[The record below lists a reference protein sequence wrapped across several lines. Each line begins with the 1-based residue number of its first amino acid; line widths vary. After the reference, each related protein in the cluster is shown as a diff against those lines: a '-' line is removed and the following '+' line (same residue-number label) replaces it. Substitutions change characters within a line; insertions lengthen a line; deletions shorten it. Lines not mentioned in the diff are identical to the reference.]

1 MPAWKS
7 KKSCLANYWLAPQ
20 TLYIIR
26 NSTVVL
32 RYALGMEETNTNTPS
47 FSSFELPESLQQG
60 LRDLGFSNCTEIQ
73 ALSLPIALQG
83 KDVTGQAQTGTGKT
97 AAFLI
102 ATYAHLLK
110 NPTSE
115 DRKDNQ
121 VRALIV
127 APTRELAIQIHKDAL
142 QLGAHTGLSL
152 GLAYGGVDYEKQR
165 AQLAEGVDIL
175 VGTPGRIIDY
185 LKQGVFDLKLGQVIV
200 LDEADRMF
208 DLGFIADIRF
218 LLRRMPEPKQRLS
231 MLFSATLS
239 QRVLELA
246 YEHMNDPE
254 SVKTESDQMTA
265 EKVVQSL
272 YHPAKEE
279 KNQLLVHL
287 LREMKPERSMVFVNT
302 KVVADRLLGA
312 LLGNG
317 FKADVLS
324 GDVRQNKRQR
334 LLGDFEAG
342 KIDIL
347 IGTDVAARGLHVPGV
362 THVFNYDLPQQEEDY
377 VHRIGRTARAGAF
390 GEAISFACE
399 EYAFSLPTIQ
409 EYIGQTIE
417 TKPITNAMLPELEKP
432 VRIKRDPPPNR
443 DGKGGKSSGG
453 GRSSNGRG
461 GNRSSGDGRRSG
473 GGGRGGD
480 NRNRGDKPPKK
491 DQDTA
496 AEAEVKSS
504 QNTGPN
510 AENNKSENG
519 ETRKRPRRRGGR
531 NRNKNREQNANT
543 AEGAQSQ
550 QQKPSAE
557 SGEGQSSNKPRRSRS
572 SRNRYNRDGRKPRQD
587 NAGQENKNQNS
598 GAKQQGSSG
607 NNTKPAAKPTESGG
621 LFGKLKSAAKKIF
634 GN

>member
-1 MPAWKS
+1 
-7 KKSCLANYWLAPQ
+7 
-20 TLYIIR
+20 
-26 NSTVVL
+26 
-32 RYALGMEETNTNTPS
+32 MEETNTNTPL
-47 FSSFELPESLQQG
+47 FSSFDLPESLQQG

-127 APTRELAIQIHKDAL
+127 APTRELAIQIHKDAV

-165 AQLAEGVDIL
+165 AQLAEGVDVL

-246 YEHMNDPE
+246 YEHMNDPV
-254 SVKTESDQMTA
+254 SVKTESDQLTA

-279 KNQLLVHL
+279 KNALLVGL
-287 LREMKPERSMVFVNT
+287 LREMNPDRSMVFVNT

-324 GDVRQNKRQR
+324 GDVKQNKRQR
-334 LLGDFEAG
+334 LLGEFEEG

-399 EYAFSLPTIQ
+399 EYAFSLPAIQ

-417 TKPITNAMLPELEKP
+417 TKPITNAMLPALEKP

-443 DGKGGKSSGG
+443 DGKSGGRNAGGRSNGKSSDSRRSSGG
-453 GRSSNGRG
+453 GRG
-461 GNRSSGDGRRSG
+461 GEG
-473 GGGRGGD
+473 
-480 NRNRGDKPPKK
+480 NRNRGDRPPKK
-491 DQDTA
+491 DEKA
-496 AEAEVKSS
+496 ASDDQEIKTDQSANG
-504 QNTGPN
+504 NTGPKT
-510 AENNKSENG
+510 EGTKTEGG
-519 ETRKRPRRRGGR
+519 EARKRPRRRGGR
-531 NRNKNREQNANT
+531 NRNNNGEKKAETTDGEQPKQQPQAPRERT
-543 AEGAQSQ
+543 
-550 QQKPSAE
+550 
-557 SGEGQSSNKPRRSRS
+557 EGQGDKPRRSRGG
-572 SRNRYNRDGRKPRQD
+572 RNRNSNNRDGRKPRSE
-587 NAGQENKNQNS
+587 NPRQENKGQSAGGESQQQPSGASNS
-598 GAKQQGSSG
+598 GNA
-607 NNTKPAAKPTESGG
+607 KPAAKPTESAG

-634 GN
+634 GS

>member
-1 MPAWKS
+1 
-7 KKSCLANYWLAPQ
+7 
-20 TLYIIR
+20 
-26 NSTVVL
+26 
-32 RYALGMEETNTNTPS
+32 MEETNTNTPL
-47 FSSFELPESLQQG
+47 FSSFDLPESLQQG

-102 ATYAHLLK
+102 ATYAHLLN

-127 APTRELAIQIHKDAL
+127 APTRELAIQIHKDAV

-246 YEHMNDPE
+246 YEHMNDPV

-279 KNQLLVHL
+279 KNALLVHL
-287 LREMKPERSMVFVNT
+287 LREMNPDRSMVFVNT

-324 GDVRQNKRQR
+324 GDVKQNKRQR
-334 LLGDFEAG
+334 LLGEFEEG

-399 EYAFSLPTIQ
+399 EYAFSLPAIQ

-417 TKPITNAMLPELEKP
+417 TKPITNAMLPKLEKP

-443 DGKGGKSSGG
+443 DRDGKSG
-453 GRSSNGRG
+453 GRSSGGRNSG
-461 GNRSSGDGRRSG
+461 GRNSSRSGSGDSRRSG
-473 GGGRGGD
+473 SDGRGGD
-480 NRNRGDKPPKK
+480 SNKPRGDRPPKK
-491 DQDTA
+491 DENAA
-496 AEAEVKSS
+496 AESEVKTD
-504 QNTGPN
+504 QNTSPN
-510 AENNKSENG
+510 ADAAKTEGG
-519 ETRKRPRRRGGR
+519 EARKRPRRRGGR
-531 NRNKNREQNANT
+531 NRNGNKNREQNANGT
-543 AEGAQSQ
+543 ESGSEGGQ
-550 QQKPSAE
+550 QQPAKPAGERS
-557 SGEGQSSNKPRRSRS
+557 EGQSDKPRRNRGG
-572 SRNRYNRDGRKPRQD
+572 RNRNGNRDGRKPRQD
-587 NAGQENKNQNS
+587 NSSQNKEGSNQNTAGQ
-598 GAKQQGSSG
+598 QQGG
-607 NNTKPAAKPTESGG
+607 NNAKPAAKPAEPAG

>member
-1 MPAWKS
+1 
-7 KKSCLANYWLAPQ
+7 
-20 TLYIIR
+20 
-26 NSTVVL
+26 
-32 RYALGMEETNTNTPS
+32 MEETNTNTPL

-60 LRDLGFSNCTEIQ
+60 LRDAGFSNCTEIQ

-102 ATYAHLLK
+102 ATYAHLIN
-110 NPTSE
+110 NPARE
-115 DRKDNQ
+115 DRKVNQ
-121 VRALIV
+121 PLALIV

-165 AQLAEGVDIL
+165 DQIAAGVDIL

-185 LKQGVFDLKLGQVIV
+185 FKQGVFDLKAGQVVV

-208 DLGFIADIRF
+208 DLGFITDIRY
-218 LLRRMPEPKQRLS
+218 LLRKLPPAPERLS

-246 YEHMNDPE
+246 YEHMNEPV

-265 EKVVQSL
+265 EKVVQTL

-279 KNQLLVHL
+279 KNALLVGL
-287 LREMKPERSMVFVNT
+287 LREMNPERSMVFVNT
-302 KVVADRLLGA
+302 KVVADRLLGV

-334 LLGDFEAG
+334 LLGEFEEG

-347 IGTDVAARGLHVPGV
+347 IGTDVAARGLHIPGV

-399 EYAFSLPTIQ
+399 EYAFSLPSIQ
-409 EYIGQTIE
+409 EYIGQSIKTM
-417 TKPITNAMLPELEKP
+417 PITNAMLPELEKP
-432 VRIKRDPPPNR
+432 VRVKRDPPPSR
-443 DGKGGKSSGG
+443 DGK
-453 GRSSNGRG
+453 RG
-461 GNRSSGDGRRSG
+461 GSRDGKRT
-473 GGGRGGD
+473 GGRGND
-480 NRNRGDKPPKK
+480 RNKSRNQNRGDRPAKK
-491 DQDTA
+491 DSDTKATDVQETTA
-496 AEAEVKSS
+496 AATPAEQK
-504 QNTGPN
+504 TG
-510 AENNKSENG
+510 ENG
-519 ETRKRPRRRGGR
+519 EARKRPRRRGGR
-531 NRNKNREQNANT
+531 NRNKNRENNTGQNT
-543 AEGAQSQ
+543 QSQ
-550 QQKPSAE
+550 SENSDKPEQAGE
-557 SGEGQSSNKPRRSRS
+557 KREGQSDKPRRSRGG
-572 SRNRYNRDGRKPRQD
+572 RNRNNNRGERNGKAR
-587 NAGQENKNQNS
+587 QENKPSTRTEPNT
-598 GAKQQGSSG
+598 G
-607 NNTKPAAKPTESGG
+607 NNAQQKPAAKPESAG

-634 GN
+634 GS

>member
-1 MPAWKS
+1 
-7 KKSCLANYWLAPQ
+7 
-20 TLYIIR
+20 
-26 NSTVVL
+26 
-32 RYALGMEETNTNTPS
+32 MEETNTNTPL
-47 FSSFELPESLQQG
+47 FSSFDLPESLQQG

-127 APTRELAIQIHKDAL
+127 APTRELAIQIHKDAV

-165 AQLAEGVDIL
+165 AQLAEGVDVL

-246 YEHMNDPE
+246 YEHMNDPV
-254 SVKTESDQMTA
+254 SVKTESDQLTA

-279 KNQLLVHL
+279 KNALLVGL
-287 LREMKPERSMVFVNT
+287 LREMNPDRSMVFVNT

-324 GDVRQNKRQR
+324 GDVKQNKRQR
-334 LLGDFEAG
+334 LLGEFEEG

-399 EYAFSLPTIQ
+399 EYAFSLPAIQ
-409 EYIGQTIE
+409 EYIGQTIK
-417 TKPITNAMLPELEKP
+417 TKPITNAMLPALDKP

-443 DGKGGKSSGG
+443 DGKSGGRNAGGRSNGKSSDSRRSSGG
-453 GRSSNGRG
+453 GRG
-461 GNRSSGDGRRSG
+461 GEG
-473 GGGRGGD
+473 
-480 NRNRGDKPPKK
+480 NRNRGDRPPKK
-491 DQDTA
+491 DEKA
-496 AEAEVKSS
+496 ASDDQEIKTDQSANG
-504 QNTGPN
+504 NTGPKT
-510 AENNKSENG
+510 EGTKTEGG
-519 ETRKRPRRRGGR
+519 EARKRPRRRGGR
-531 NRNKNREQNANT
+531 NRNNNGEKKAETTDGEQPKQQPQAPRERT
-543 AEGAQSQ
+543 
-550 QQKPSAE
+550 
-557 SGEGQSSNKPRRSRS
+557 EGQGDKPRRSRGG
-572 SRNRYNRDGRKPRQD
+572 RNRNSNNRDGRKPRSE
-587 NAGQENKNQNS
+587 NPRQENKGQSAGGESQQQPSGASNS
-598 GAKQQGSSG
+598 GNA
-607 NNTKPAAKPTESGG
+607 KPAAKPTESAG

-634 GN
+634 GS

>member
-1 MPAWKS
+1 M
-7 KKSCLANYWLAPQ
+7 
-20 TLYIIR
+20 T
-26 NSTVVL
+26 
-32 RYALGMEETNTNTPS
+32 ETNTNTPL

-60 LRDLGFSNCTEIQ
+60 LRDAGFSNCTEIQ

-110 NPTSE
+110 NPPKE
-115 DRKDNQ
+115 DRKANQ
-121 VRALIV
+121 CRALIV
-127 APTRELAIQIHKDAL
+127 APTRELAIQIHKDAV
-142 QLGAHTGLSL
+142 QLGAHTGITL

-165 AQLAEGVDIL
+165 DQLASGVDIL

-185 LKQGVFDLKLGQVIV
+185 LKQGVFDLKEGQVVV

-208 DLGFIADIRF
+208 DLGFITDIRF
-218 LLRRMPEPKQRLS
+218 LLRKLPPAPERLS

-265 EKVVQSL
+265 EKVVQTL
-272 YHPAKEE
+272 YHPSKEE
-279 KNQLLVHL
+279 KSSLLIGL
-287 LREMKPERSMVFVNT
+287 MREMKPERSMVFVNT
-302 KVVADRLLGA
+302 KVVADRLLGM

-334 LLGDFEAG
+334 LLVEFEEG

-347 IGTDVAARGLHVPGV
+347 IGTDVAARGLHIPGV

-399 EYAFSLPTIQ
+399 EYAFSLPAIQ
-409 EYIGQTIE
+409 EYIGQSIE

-432 VRIKRDPPPNR
+432 VRVKRDPPPNR
-443 DGKGGKSSGG
+443 DRDGKSGGRNSGG
-453 GRSSNGRG
+453 GRGRG
-461 GNRSSGDGRRSG
+461 NSSDGRRSG
-473 GGGRGGD
+473 GRGSDSSKSRSQGD
-480 NRNRGDKPPKK
+480 RPAKRETKPAE
-491 DQDTA
+491 DQEIKNTENNTSPQGEA
-496 AEAEVKSS
+496 ASGEVK
-504 QNTGPN
+504 
-510 AENNKSENG
+510 
-519 ETRKRPRRRGGR
+519 KRPRRRGGR
-531 NRNKNREQNANT
+531 NRNNRNKASDSQSKEANGT
-543 AEGAQSQ
+543 DGQS
-550 QQKPSAE
+550 PSNGE
-557 SGEGQSSNKPRRSRS
+557 MREGQDGKPRRSRGG
-572 SRNRYNRDGRKPRQD
+572 RNRNNNRGERRPRQE
-587 NAGQENKNQNS
+587 GGKSSSENS
-598 GAKQQGSSG
+598 GLGS
-607 NNTKPAAKPTESGG
+607 NTAKPAAKPESGG

-634 GN
+634 GG